1 MHTVQR
7 MIQSAVVIGAL
18 AVAAPHAYAQP
29 VSVGQGAFTG
39 ATIIDFNATANETV
53 IGAQYN
59 SQGVVFLGALYGL
72 TEPVDLGF
80 FPGNGGGVIASN
92 WLYSQNANTGL
103 SFSASFANKAS
114 KAGFWLENWPNQ
126 TATVELFGSTNT
138 GPVSLGILTLAP
150 TTSLQAVFY
159 GLQSAVAFDSLI
171 FRNTSQTNGYYAIDD
186 FQYISAVVA
195 TPEPASVALLATG
208 LLGVLG
214 VARSRRRTFAGG
226 APRETNAVT
235 RAADPASRQLAP
247 RARAG

>member
-7 MIQSAVVIGAL
+7 MIRSAVVIGAL
-18 AVAAPHAYAQP
+18 AVAAPHAFAQP

-39 ATIIDFNATANETV
+39 ATIIDFNATANEAW
-53 IGAQYN
+53 IGGQYI
-59 SQGVVFLGALYGL
+59 SQGVWFFGALYGL
-72 TEPVDLGF
+72 TQPVDLGF

-92 WLYSQNANTGL
+92 WLYSQGANTGL
-103 SFSASFANKAS
+103 TFTASFTNPAS
-114 KAGFWLENWPNQ
+114 KAGFWLENWSNQ
-126 TATVELFGSTNT
+126 TATVDLFGTSN
-138 GPVSLGILTLAP
+138 GSPIHLGSLALAP

-159 GLQSAVAFDSLI
+159 GIQSAVAFDSLV
-171 FRNTSQTNGYYAIDD
+171 FHNTANTNGYYAIDD

-214 VARSRRRTFAGG
+214 VARNRRRTFAGG
-226 APRETNAVT
+226 APRETNAMT